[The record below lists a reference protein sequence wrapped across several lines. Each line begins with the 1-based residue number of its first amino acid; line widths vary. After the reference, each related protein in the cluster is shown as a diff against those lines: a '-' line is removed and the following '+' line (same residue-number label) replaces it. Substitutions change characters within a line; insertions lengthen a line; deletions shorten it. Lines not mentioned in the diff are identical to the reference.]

1 MCIRDRYQRRVRGT
15 SASGHGRVTWAAG
28 VSRCS
33 SGTATQMRKCT
44 SSHFHTEYCASHR
57 TPRATPRCAWRHE
70 LMCLQMPEGS
80 TDIHFTNGLVV
91 WESAIQLSTYL
102 TEEVTAGRLQ
112 LSGKRVLEIGSG
124 PGLVG
129 LVCAALGAEAVLS
142 DYELPVLQLLDYN
155 VRANRAVLQGQARAV
170 KFDWNQPLE
179 DEGMFDFV
187 VATDVLA
194 SETNA
199 RLVSKVIR
207 ENVSSEATVVFL
219 CNEELWSYHDELVEG
234 LGSSFQ
240 VEELRGSRSDSGANA
255 GRLLMMQR
263 HSSGEVEVAP
273 LTKVA
278 STESY

>member
-1 MCIRDRYQRRVRGT
+1 MIRRPPRST
-15 SASGHGRVTWAAG
+15 LSSSSAASDVYKRQVSTQSTGDFCQWPWASDMGSWGEPLLEWHSNPDAQVYEFPLPHGVLRL
-28 VSRCS
+28 
-33 SGTATQMRKCT
+33 TQNTKSDPT
-44 SSHFHTEYCASHR
+44 
-57 TPRATPRCAWRHE
+57 
-70 LMCLQMPEGS
+70 MPEGS

-199 RLVSKVIR
+199 RLVSKVTS
-207 ENVSSEATVVFL
+207 N
-219 CNEELWSYHDELVEG
+219 
-234 LGSSFQ
+234 
-240 VEELRGSRSDSGANA
+240 
-255 GRLLMMQR
+255 
-263 HSSGEVEVAP
+263 
-273 LTKVA
+273 
-278 STESY
+278 